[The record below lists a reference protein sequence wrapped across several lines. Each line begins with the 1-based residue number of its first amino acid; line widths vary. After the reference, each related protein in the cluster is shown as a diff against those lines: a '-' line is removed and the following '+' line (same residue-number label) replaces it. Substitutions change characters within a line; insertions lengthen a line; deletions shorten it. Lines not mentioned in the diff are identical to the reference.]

1 MLRKAPTEAASDGA
15 TAGREEARSAAAVA
29 AASRGVV
36 SKLGRLA
43 AGGLF
48 GRR

>member
-1 MLRKAPTEAASDGA
+1 MLRKAPTEATSDGA
-15 TAGREEARSAAAVA
+15 TAGREARSAAAVA

-43 AGGLF
+43 VGGLF
-48 GRR
+48 GKR